1 MDPVIGVIGEDRID
15 VAEGIWL
22 GVSLLLYSRYAKR
35 NQRKL
40 SSYWGKYFFISD
52 NSLYLT

>member
-15 VAEGIWL
+15 VVEGIWL